1 MARCGAHSKDHKQR
15 IAYQTGG
22 RLHLIILPNYPRQS
36 EGGIYLKAIIVH
48 FASTI
53 DNSNFSPR
61 KRLIS
66 WCFLICENN

>member
-1 MARCGAHSKDHKQR
+1 MARCSAHSKDHKQR

-22 RLHLIILPNYPRQS
+22 RLHLIVLPNYIRQS

-53 DNSNFSPR
+53 DDSNFFP
-61 KRLIS
+61 KKEINQLV
-66 WCFLICENN
+66 FFNM